1 MKALTVKALTKALA
15 NLASNQI
22 EVTLNLA
29 YHATVHGNV
38 EPLAGRDK
46 NVTSLLHKDYK
57 ALIAASYTDKQG
69 VWIYNKVK
77 AVKLCQQYGLTFGV
91 STFDEFVIATG
102 TVQEAPKVEKTDVEK
117 RDAMIKR
124 VDSALAA
131 ALALGIDLDV
141 LVLMAKNAKAKV

>member
-46 NVTSLLHKDYK
+46 HVTSLLHKDYK
-57 ALIAASYTDKQG
+57 ALIAASYADKSG
-69 VWIYNKVK
+69 VWVYNKAK
-77 AVKLCQQYGLTFGV
+77 AVKLCEQYGLTFGV
-91 STFDEFVIATG
+91 STFDEFVVATG
-102 TVQEAPKVEKTDVEK
+102 TVQAKPVVEKTDAEK
-117 RDAMIKR
+117 REAMIKR
-124 VDSALAA
+124 VDGALAA
-131 ALALGIDLDV
+131 ALAMGIDLQE
-141 LVLMAKNAKAKV
+141 LILMAKNAKAKV

>member
-46 NVTSLLHKDYK
+46 HVTSLLHKDYK
-57 ALIAASYTDKQG
+57 ALIAASFDGKSG
-69 VWIYNKVK
+69 VWVYNKAK
-77 AVKLCQQYGLTFGV
+77 AVKLCEQYGLTFGV
-91 STFDEFVIATG
+91 TAFEEFVIATG
-102 TVQEAPKVEKTDVEK
+102 TIQAKPVVDKTDAEK
-117 RDAMIKR
+117 RAAMIKR
-124 VDSALAA
+124 VDGALAA
-131 ALALGIDLDV
+131 ALAMGIDLQE
-141 LVLMAKNAKAKV
+141 LILMAKNAKAKV

>member
-57 ALIAASYTDKQG
+57 ALIAASYTDKNG
-69 VWIYNKVK
+69 VWVYNKTK
-77 AVKLCQQYGLTFGV
+77 AVKVCEQYGLTFGV
-91 STFDEFVIATG
+91 TTFDEFVIATG
-102 TVQEAPKVEKTDVEK
+102 TVQAKPVVDKTDAEK
-117 RDAMIKR
+117 RAAMIKR
-124 VDSALAA
+124 VDGALAA
-131 ALALGIDLDV
+131 ALAMGIDIQELI
-141 LVLMAKNAKAKV
+141 LMAKNAKAKV

>member
-57 ALIAASYTDKQG
+57 ALIAASYTDKSG
-69 VWIYNKVK
+69 VWVYNKTK
-77 AVKLCQQYGLTFGV
+77 AVKLCEQYGLTFGV
-91 STFDEFVIATG
+91 TTFDEFVIATG
-102 TVQEAPKVEKTDVEK
+102 TVQAKPVVDKTDAEK
-117 RDAMIKR
+117 REAMIKR
-124 VDSALAA
+124 VDGALAA
-131 ALALGIDLDV
+131 ALAMGIDLQE
-141 LVLMAKNAKAKV
+141 LILMAKNAKAK

>member
-57 ALIAASYTDKQG
+57 ALIAASYTDKAG
-69 VWIYNKVK
+69 VWVYNKTK
-77 AVKLCQQYGLTFGV
+77 AVKLCEQYGLTFGV
-91 STFDEFVIATG
+91 TTFDEFVVATG
-102 TVQEAPKVEKTDVEK
+102 TVQAKPVVDKTDAEK
-117 RDAMIKR
+117 REAMIKR
-124 VDSALAA
+124 VDGALAA
-131 ALALGIDLDV
+131 ALAMGIDLQE
-141 LVLMAKNAKAKV
+141 LILMAKNAKAKV